1 MFSHNVYSP
10 IFNRWHMLKTYCV
23 QHMDPDIILHELH
36 VQVHQH
42 PFTESLGTSPCG
54 MFLVSDKGAH
64 RPQSR
69 EVELRIM
76 QEPKETQEGNPRG
89 SPNQISQK
97 YINKL
102 EYDVGRW
109 RWGQGRTKEVQ
120 LQRAWKQSKGLQRRP
135 LIEACGAS

>member
-1 MFSHNVYSP
+1 MFT
-10 IFNRWHMLKTYCV
+10 L
-23 QHMDPDIILHELH
+23 
-36 VQVHQH
+36 
-42 PFTESLGTSPCG
+42 PFSTGGICSKHIVCSIWTQTSFYTSYMSKSTSTPSESLGTSPCG

-120 LQRAWKQSKGLQRRP
+120 LQRAWKRSKGLQRRP